1 MTNEKYFLLS
11 NKHNLGEVNIHYNLL
26 ETMVINAISE
36 IEGVSKIHKN
46 NIKIL
51 RTSNNTKKDINIYT
65 NVNLQLNTNILKIS
79 ENIQKNI
86 KYNIES
92 LTDLK
97 IDEIIIT
104 ISNID

>member
-11 NKHNLGEVNIHYNLL
+11 NEHNLGEINIHYNLL

-92 LTDLK
+92 LTNLK